1 MCLKRQDRGNAGTR
15 ERESRNAGPA
25 LSKFTF
31 TSLPLFGI
39 ENPSNL
45 IESVIVNPKFRISG
59 GISPFKF
66 PILITAVFSK
76 FVLRPEMDLNS
87 ERISFNLFNE
97 SYSKIVFTVLSSA

>member
-1 MCLKRQDRGNAGTR
+1 MFLIFCFTG
-15 ERESRNAGPA
+15 
-25 LSKFTF
+25 SKFTF
-31 TSLPLFGI
+31 TSSPLFRI

-45 IESVIVNPKFRISG
+45 IESVIVNPRFRISG
-59 GISPFKF
+59 GISPFQF

-76 FVLRPEMDLNS
+76 FVLKPEMDLNS